1 MAASGNP
8 AKQLGISDFTG
19 TLSVGMDAD
28 IAVLRSDRLSVQA
41 SYLRGKK
48 IY

>member
-8 AKQLGISDFTG
+8 AKQLGISGFTG
-19 TLSVGMDAD
+19 TLAVGMDAD
-28 IAVLRSDRLSVQA
+28 IAVLRSDLLSVQA
-41 SYLRGKK
+41 TYLRGKK